1 MLYYAKYTQHQSGP
15 PRSPPCLSSLTEV
28 THLPESK
35 APRPSNALTETLIPP
50 PTGQRVD
57 PPPMALEALPC
68 GHTRRDDVSGRR
80 ITLC

>member
-57 PPPMALEALPC
+57 PPPHGPRGPALWA
-68 GHTRRDDVSGRR
+68 HTEG
-80 ITLC
+80 